1 MTTADTATLL
11 AALREVRRK
20 EERARAELEH
30 GLRECAAAGIS
41 ERALAEASGLARATV
56 RRIIGRERP

>member
-1 MTTADTATLL
+1 MTTRDPSTLL

-30 GLRECAAAGIS
+30 GLRECAAAGVS
-41 ERALAEASGLARATV
+41 ERMLAEASGLARMTV
-56 RRIIGRERP
+56 RRIIGRET